1 MKVLVSDCVNMT
13 VGIVWYSDA
22 DMVRVTAPWR
32 DSYLIHILHLHPHPR
47 HHSFSA
53 RNKMCLYI
61 VKRQPSVLHLWVPG
75 AEVGCGL
82 RCGLVCLC
90 CKWHAH
96 CCVMLVAAEV
106 LVESLGSSHLFSSL
120 LPLSLAYVGPVA
132 AQDPRV
138 IMIVFNASRLRVC
151 SPLWDA
157 LQLFGLT
164 HVFCVQGAVHDC
176 FECETSEGLLTF
188 MGCLTAVR
196 FNPWVVWVQG
206 AVHDCFECVDMMSYS
221 LCWVQPLCCLC
232 SGCSASA
239 LRDCFECESTV
250 CLLTVLT
257 WSWSLCWVQPV
268 CCVCSGCSAGA
279 VPHPGHPASRHSSH
293 QTAGAAAAEQL
304 RQHWVVHV
312 RHQHTHHI
320 STLRCHGEWTSLQAS
335 FCRQLQG
342 LLAAKVHGIFCLVP
356 DICGK
361 SAFVSEVF
369 MCNSGFPLIFAQRI

>member
-1 MKVLVSDCVNMT
+1 M
-13 VGIVWYSDA
+13 
-22 DMVRVTAPWR
+22 

-47 HHSFSA
+47 KHSCSA

-61 VKRQPSVLHLWVPG
+61 VKWQPSVLHLWVPG

-138 IMIVFNASRLRVC
+138 IMIVFSARCLRVC

-196 FNPWVVWVQG
+196 FNPCVV
-206 AVHDCFECVDMMSYS
+206 
-221 LCWVQPLCCLC
+221 
-232 SGCSASA
+232 
-239 LRDCFECESTV
+239 
-250 CLLTVLT
+250 
-257 WSWSLCWVQPV
+257 
-268 CCVCSGCSAGA
+268 
-279 VPHPGHPASRHSSH
+279 
-293 QTAGAAAAEQL
+293 
-304 RQHWVVHV
+304 
-312 RHQHTHHI
+312 
-320 STLRCHGEWTSLQAS
+320 
-335 FCRQLQG
+335 
-342 LLAAKVHGIFCLVP
+342 
-356 DICGK
+356 
-361 SAFVSEVF
+361 
-369 MCNSGFPLIFAQRI
+369 